1 MLSCKTYTK
10 AGEYLN
16 LADCGR
22 GRYSVWLP
30 VTITTTDA
38 TDAANNR
45 NLRIKSNL
53 EWSTPTEEAGADD
66 LYSGS
71 PVEAMSCS
79 VKIGYI
85 ISLVLISAIYRMVTT
100 PIAKDKD
107 SWTMNTYVC
116 KYI

>member
-1 MLSCKTYTK
+1 LNFEKLKILSCKTYTK

-16 LADCGR
+16 LAGWKN
-22 GRYSVWLP
+22 SVWLP

-53 EWSTPTEEAGADD
+53 EWSTPTEAGAGVEED

-71 PVEAMSCS
+71 PVEAMS
-79 VKIGYI
+79 
-85 ISLVLISAIYRMVTT
+85 
-100 PIAKDKD
+100 
-107 SWTMNTYVC
+107 
-116 KYI
+116 

>member
-16 LADCGR
+16 LAGR
-22 GRYSVWLP
+22 GTGRYTVWLP

-53 EWSTPTEEAGADD
+53 EWSTPTEEAGAGVEDD

-85 ISLVLISAIYRMVTT
+85 SLVLISAIYRMVTT
-100 PIAKDKD
+100 Y
-107 SWTMNTYVC
+107 S
-116 KYI
+116 